1 MRLTSKLNTIAKKM
15 YVANSFKTIA
25 NDNPLLIKFTTH
37 LSDHIGNLKLENS
50 SNLVI
55 EDVMVSCVRTFEKY
69 KMKSD
74 ALNENFP
81 TLNYMAA
88 LVHEASLI
96 AGYDITNNQKKWDF
110 LGNKNFNQFC
120 GNSTNQIVIKK
131 KYNELDM
138 MVIRKQLYKKI
149 TQCDDEAWFTLVNCA
164 FAQNTWSK

>member
-25 NDNPLLIKFTTH
+25 NDNPLLIKFTTQ
-37 LSDHIGNLKLENS
+37 LSDHIGNLKLDSS

-74 ALNENFP
+74 ALNQNFP

-120 GNSTNQIVIKK
+120 GNSTNQIVVKK
-131 KYNELDM
+131 NALNLDM
-138 MVIRKQLYKKI
+138 MQIRKQLYKKI
-149 TQCDDEAWFTLVNCA
+149 TQCDDDAWFTLVNCA
-164 FAQNTWSK
+164 FAQYTWSK